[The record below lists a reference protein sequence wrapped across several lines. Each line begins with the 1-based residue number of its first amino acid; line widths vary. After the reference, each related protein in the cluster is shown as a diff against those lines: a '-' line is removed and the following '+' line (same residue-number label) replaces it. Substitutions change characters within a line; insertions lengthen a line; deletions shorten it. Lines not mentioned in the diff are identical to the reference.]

1 MSPTVENLCL
11 TPQVAPATMLGGLGG
26 EQNVRIT
33 KKAVAGVA
41 AVALAGG
48 GGVLVMTSADAA
60 ETPEPGARTLAAGS
74 AIGEGSIQGWHL
86 KNGTIYGADINP
98 DVVKWFTGTYNN
110 TVTTDSVKDGALGA
124 ADLNADLKGKLDN
137 GKGVGTKDFAAT
149 AITTIGGSFATA
161 KTVVG
166 TVEVEAAGT
175 YLVNTSAVFDRKNEA
190 TDGYLAPTTDT
201 YPSLVVRYGDDYESS
216 PVKFGVD
223 AGTIM
228 GSPVSRKGFVE
239 LTGSSTKT
247 ITVEGPTTLKVYG
260 FGYNEDRS
268 GFGGGQITVA
278 AQVTVVK
285 IG

>member
-1 MSPTVENLCL
+1 M
-11 TPQVAPATMLGGLGG
+11 
-26 EQNVRIT
+26 RIT

-60 ETPEPGARTLAAGS
+60 ETPEPAARTVAAGS
-74 AIGEGSIQGWHL
+74 TLGEGSIQGWHL
-86 KNGTIYGADINP
+86 KDGTIFGADINP
-98 DVVKWFTGTYNN
+98 AVVKWFTGTYNN

-137 GKGVGTKDFAAT
+137 GKGVGTKDFEAK
-149 AITTIGGSFATA
+149 AITTIGGSFATG

-166 TVEVEAAGT
+166 TVEVAAAGT
-175 YLVNTSAVFDRKNEA
+175 YLVNTSAVFDRKNEG
-190 TDGYLAPTTDT
+190 TEGYLAPTTDT
-201 YPSLVVRYGDDYESS
+201 YPSLVVRYGTTEA
-216 PVKFGVD
+216 D

-239 LTGSSTKT
+239 LTGSATKT
-247 ITVEGPTTLKVYG
+247 ISVDGPTTLNVYG